1 MYTVSAAGS
10 CFQGNMR
17 ATYSELSAL
26 GLVDQGGG
34 DKSTCNFIGVI
45 EGVVVTVY
53 DWKNDKPINPDSD
66 YFWNVGGFSIDAVL
80 FLEEALSQSFGGE
93 HRRDSL

>member
-1 MYTVSAAGS
+1 MYSVSAVGS
-10 CFQGNMR
+10 CFQGNIR

-26 GLVDQGGG
+26 GLVDEGSG
-34 DKSTCNFIGVI
+34 DKYTCNFIGVI

-53 DWKNDKPINPDSD
+53 DWKNEKPINPDSEF
-66 YFWNVGGFSIDAVL
+66 FWNVGGFSIDAVL
-80 FLEEALSQSFGGE
+80 FLEEALFQSFGGK

>member
-26 GLVDQGGG
+26 GLVDQGG
-34 DKSTCNFIGVI
+34 IGVI

-80 FLEEALSQSFGGE
+80 FLEEALSQSFGGK